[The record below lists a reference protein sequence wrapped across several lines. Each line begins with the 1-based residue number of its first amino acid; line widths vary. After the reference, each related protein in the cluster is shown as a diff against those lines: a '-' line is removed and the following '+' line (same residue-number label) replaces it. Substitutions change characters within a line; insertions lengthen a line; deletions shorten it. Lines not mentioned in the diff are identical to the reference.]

1 MSPRPRPD
9 ILRINPYTPGVAALP
24 GLNRVVKL
32 SSNEGAFGPPP
43 GVAEALAAVA
53 TKLHR
58 YPDGNAATLRQA
70 IGERFSLN
78 PDQIVCG
85 AGSDDLIYL
94 LCHIYGGPLAASPAA
109 ASPNP
114 QATWP
119 LEAAPHGGPPA
130 TSPVRPAPEA
140 RHLANGLA
148 PRPVPARP
156 APAPEIGRPREAA
169 HAGPLTVG
177 LARPELDLEAG
188 LSPEAD
194 GHGDPLTP
202 AWPTP
207 DTEASPPSEAGAHGG
222 PLTAAS
228 ARPAPDSEA
237 GPLPE
242 ATPHGGPLTAAPAK
256 ASPDAEPGQPP
267 EAAAAELIMT
277 AHGFSIYE
285 IAGRLAGCH
294 VVKTPERD
302 LTADVDAILAAVT
315 PATRMVFLANPNNP
329 TGTFVTT
336 AETRRLREN
345 LPAHVLLVLD
355 AAYAEYVDRPDYDP
369 GTALVDAGNNTVMTR
384 TFSKMFGLG
393 GLRLGWA
400 YAPPGI
406 AGLLNRVRAPFN
418 VSLAA
423 HEAGLAALAAPGWVE
438 QSRAHNTAERARLT
452 QALHDAGIPITP
464 SEANFVLADL
474 RTPDRAEAADAHLRA
489 HGLIVRRVGG
499 YGLPAYLRITV
510 ALAEENDLLID
521 ALTAFAAAQP

>member
-1 MSPRPRPD
+1 MSPRPRPE
-9 ILRINPYTPGVAALP
+9 ILRINPYTPGVAALA

-58 YPDGNAATLRQA
+58 YPDGDATALRHA
-70 IGERFSLN
+70 IGERFALN
-78 PDQIVCG
+78 PGQIVCG

-94 LCHIYGGPLAASPAA
+94 LCHIYGGPLAAGPDVRSPDPRATRSPEASPYGGPSAAPARHSLEAGSPREAA
-109 ASPNP
+109 AH
-114 QATWP
+114 AGR
-119 LEAAPHGGPPA
+119 LAAA
-130 TSPVRPAPEA
+130 
-140 RHLANGLA
+140 
-148 PRPVPARP
+148 PARP
-156 APAPEIGRPREAA
+156 ALASETGSLPAAA
-169 HAGPLTVG
+169 AL
-177 LARPELDLEAG
+177 
-188 LSPEAD
+188 
-194 GHGDPLTP
+194 
-202 AWPTP
+202 
-207 DTEASPPSEAGAHGG
+207 GG
-222 PLTAAS
+222 PLTAA
-228 ARPAPDSEA
+228 AA
-237 GPLPE
+237 GP
-242 ATPHGGPLTAAPAK
+242 
-256 ASPDAEPGQPP
+256 SPDAEPGQPP
-267 EAAAAELIMT
+267 GAAAELIMT

-285 IAGRLAGCH
+285 IAGRLAGCR
-294 VVKTPERD
+294 VVKTPERN

-329 TGTFVTT
+329 TGTFVPT
-336 AETRRLREN
+336 AETRRLRQN

-369 GTALVDAGNNTVMTR
+369 GTALVDLGHNTVMTR

-400 YAPPGI
+400 YAPPEV
-406 AGLLNRVRAPFN
+406 AALLNRVRSPFN

-423 HEAGLAALAAPGWVE
+423 HDAGLAALAAPGWVE

-452 QALHDAGIPITP
+452 EALHHAGIPVTP

-499 YGLPAYLRITV
+499 YGLPAHLRITV
-510 ALAEENDLLID
+510 AQAEENDLLID
-521 ALTAFAAAQP
+521 SLAAFAAAHP